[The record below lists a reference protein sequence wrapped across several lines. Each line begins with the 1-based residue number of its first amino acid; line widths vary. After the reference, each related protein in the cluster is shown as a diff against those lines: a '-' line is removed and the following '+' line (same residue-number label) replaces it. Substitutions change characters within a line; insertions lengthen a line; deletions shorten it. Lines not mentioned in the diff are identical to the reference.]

1 MFKVGHASTPACS
14 FCGDMDESLEHL
26 ITSCHYSNEVIK
38 WFDKQGIKIAHLSDK
53 DIMFGILRCD
63 DELFV
68 NHVLLVA
75 KQYLYYC
82 RQKSSLPS
90 IRVLDSKIKMIYQL
104 ETIIAKSNN
113 KMSAHFIK
121 WGKYKVQ

>member
-1 MFKVGHASTPACS
+1 M
-14 FCGDMDESLEHL
+14 HL
-26 ITSCHYSNEVIK
+26 ITSCHYSKNFWAEVIK

-68 NHVLLVA
+68 NHVLVVA

-82 RQKSSLPS
+82 KQKGSLPS
-90 IRVLDSKIKMIYQL
+90 IRVLDSKIKIIYQL
-104 ETIIAKSNN
+104 ETIIARSNN
-113 KMSAHFIK
+113 KMSAHIIK